1 MPIAE
6 GSSMK
11 TPNLAFFVWNSWKS
25 KNATS
30 SQFVPL
36 SRKTTS
42 LASPALVAK
51 RIDFEKRKI
60 KKPIE
65 KTTPDRTTAKAVS
78 RDLLSSTQSLDA
90 CFSTLMRRCT

>member
-1 MPIAE
+1 MRAAE
-6 GSSMK
+6 GNCMK

-25 KNATS
+25 KNAAS
-30 SQFVPL
+30 SRFVPL

-42 LASPALVAK
+42 VTSPALVAK

-65 KTTPDRTTAKAVS
+65 KTTPDRMTSKAVS